1 MPRPMT
7 VSDSVVIDVDPATV
21 YEQISDPT
29 QTGRW
34 SPENLGA
41 SLDDPSN
48 RASYVGMTFV
58 GRNRRGRMRWA
69 TRCRVTAAEAPS
81 RFAFDVEAIG
91 RHTPRIKSSIATWQ
105 YDLEPVEGGTR
116 VTETWTDGRR
126 GWPDAVAKAFDKVAT
141 GSTFA
146 EFQTRN
152 IRRTL
157 AKLKET
163 LEAAR

>member
-21 YEQISDPT
+21 YASISDPT

-69 TRCRVTAAEAPS
+69 TRCRVTAADPAS
-81 RFAFDVEAIG
+81 RFAFKVEAIG
-91 RHTPRIKSSIATWQ
+91 RHTPRLASSIATWE
-105 YDLEPVEGGTR
+105 YDLEPAGDGTK

-126 GWPDAVAKAFDKVAT
+126 GWPDALAKAFDKVAT
-141 GSTFA
+141 GTTFA
-146 EFQTRN
+146 EFQTGN

-157 AKLKET
+157 DKLKAT
-163 LEAAR
+163 LEAER